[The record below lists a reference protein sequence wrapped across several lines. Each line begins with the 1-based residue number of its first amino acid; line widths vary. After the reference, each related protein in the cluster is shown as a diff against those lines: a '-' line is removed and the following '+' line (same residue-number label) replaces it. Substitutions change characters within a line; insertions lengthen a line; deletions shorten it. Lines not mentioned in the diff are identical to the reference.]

1 MHSRFAAFGSR
12 EQHNTQHF
20 NGGMYTA
27 AGASGAIG
35 LLEPG
40 AVIVVGSTV
49 GITLEGVLTAAVFRL
64 MMAGGSTE
72 TGASRAM
79 LELKLLED
87 TVPDGVCV
95 VGCVVDGVCDDWLG
109 LKRLYDCTPKLGLET
124 SALVVKLEQL
134 ENTVLDDVA
143 MLLSGTQNLLFIAI
157 FVYLHLKVILKMKW

>member
-1 MHSRFAAFGSR
+1 MLSRFAAFGSR
-12 EQHNTQHF
+12 VQHNTQHF

-35 LLEPG
+35 FLEPG

-49 GITLEGVLTAAVFRL
+49 GITLEGVPMAAVFRL

-87 TVPDGVCV
+87 TVVDGVCV
-95 VGCVVDGVCDDWLG
+95 VGCVVDGVD
-109 LKRLYDCTPKLGLET
+109 
-124 SALVVKLEQL
+124 
-134 ENTVLDDVA
+134 
-143 MLLSGTQNLLFIAI
+143 
-157 FVYLHLKVILKMKW
+157 